1 MCTSNQFSKVLNF
14 NNHPMFWQKVLNEN
28 ELKFDKWIKFEILKC
43 KKCGLVQARYKKQN
57 NDYYNDDYLC
67 CTWKENWEYQKKMV
81 NAIIEE
87 YWLKNKK
94 AIEIWCWDWVFS
106 KELMSKWVDMYAIE
120 PSGKAY
126 EKAKKTWIKV
136 ERKNIKDVNKKFD
149 FFILRQVLEHIENPN
164 IFLGEIVSI
173 MKGEFNWIIEI
184 PRLEYLYEKNR
195 IFEFYPEH
203 LAYYDLVTLANLLWN
218 FFFIDSI
225 EKSFDWQYLLAKV
238 SNKKMN
244 LDIEMKDI
252 KQLDKIINKYKPWE
266 IIMRW
271 AWAKWINILSLLSNY
286 KAIGTIIDSDINK
299 WRKYTPA
306 THIQIQNKDILKNN
320 TKIKA
325 IIIASDMYKKE
336 IVLELLTK
344 YNFKNDIIFIS
355 WKATSSPEVK
365 RFTSIKEIEK
375 W

>member
-1 MCTSNQFSKVLNF
+1 
-14 NNHPMFWQKVLNEN
+14 
-28 ELKFDKWIKFEILKC
+28 
-43 KKCGLVQARYKKQN
+43 
-57 NDYYNDDYLC
+57 
-67 CTWKENWEYQKKMV
+67 
-81 NAIIEE
+81 
-87 YWLKNKK
+87 
-94 AIEIWCWDWVFS
+94 
-106 KELMSKWVDMYAIE
+106 
-120 PSGKAY
+120 
-126 EKAKKTWIKV
+126 
-136 ERKNIKDVNKKFD
+136 
-149 FFILRQVLEHIENPN
+149 
-164 IFLGEIVSI
+164 
-173 MKGEFNWIIEI
+173 
-184 PRLEYLYEKNR
+184 
-195 IFEFYPEH
+195 
-203 LAYYDLVTLANLLWN
+203 
-218 FFFIDSI
+218 
-225 EKSFDWQYLLAKV
+225 
-238 SNKKMN
+238 MN